1 MANSTTNIAVT
12 ASAPQSYTAGVR
24 QSVWIDTTT
33 NQLCY
38 VKEDG
43 TTACMTMNTGIPL
56 YYGSFFDT
64 TDQPIGATNTAQA
77 MRLNT
82 TDLSSGVT
90 VVTDGTYLTRITVA
104 NTGIY
109 NLQFS
114 AQVQKTQGGGDE
126 EIYIWLA
133 KNGTDVPDSSTSITL
148 ANNGHLD
155 VAAWNWLVSLTAG
168 QYVQIMWASTTLDM
182 ELTRATGAP
191 AGPDIPSVIATMN
204 RVG

>member
-12 ASAPQSYTAGVR
+12 ASAPVTYTAGVR

-64 TDQPIGATNTAQA
+64 TAQPIGAINTAQA

-90 VVTDGTYLTRITVA
+90 VVTDGTYLTRITAA

-109 NLQFS
+109 NVQFS
-114 AQVQKTQGGGDE
+114 AQIQKTSGGGE
-126 EIYIWLA
+126 EEVTIWLA
-133 KNGTDVPDSSTSITL
+133 KNGTAIPDSSTSITL
-148 ANNGHLD
+148 ANNGHLN
-155 VAAWNWLVSLTAG
+155 VAAWNWFVSLTAG
-168 QYVQIMWASTTLDM
+168 QYVQIMWASTTLNM
-182 ELTRATGAP
+182 ELARITSSP
-191 AGPDIPSVIATMN
+191 PGPDIPSVIATMN